1 MTTQSFYESR
11 SLCCSLQSVQA
22 TFAHESINVVRYR
35 PPLVNPAS
43 TDIDDIYAW
52 LHILPA
58 EPGWLLRDTLWVCAS
73 ADEAASLARL
83 RARALRHT
91 NMGDLYAA
99 PATLAVTADPD
110 SWQHTA
116 YACLRSGEK
125 IDEDARLSRRFVCC
139 NLVLECVPH
148 PRGAANQQR
157 TDRLIAVL
165 HQMPVDESC

>member
-1 MTTQSFYESR
+1 MTAQSTINALVQHY
-11 SLCCSLQSVQA
+11 SLPYVQVA
-22 TFAHESINVVRYR
+22 FAHESINVVRYR

-125 IDEDARLSRRFVCC
+125 IDEAARLSRRFVCC

-157 TDRLIAVL
+157 TDRLIDVL
-165 HQMPVDESC
+165 HEMPVDESC